1 MYETLRL
8 MLKRITDIFFR
19 GLLTLLPIVITF
31 YLIYAGILILENL
44 LGQFLH
50 NLMGNAYIPGLG
62 LLSTIIFIFVFG
74 LLLTHFI
81 SKSIWEQIEKR
92 LTQVPLI
99 KALYLPLKDLMGL
112 FGGDGQKELKSV
124 VMVELANGVHV
135 VGLVTRDHF
144 NDVQGIQDPNIV
156 GAFDQKVA
164 VYIPLSYALG
174 GYTLLINKSQT
185 RKINIPVEKALSL
198 AITGWVKSNAQG
210 EKNV

>member
-1 MYETLRL
+1 

-31 YLIYAGILILENL
+31 YLIYAGVVILENL
-44 LGQFLH
+44 LGQFLR
-50 NLMGNAYIPGLG
+50 NLMGDSYIPGLG
-62 LLSTIIFIFVFG
+62 LLTTVVIIFVFG
-74 LLLTHFI
+74 FIITHFL
-81 SKSIWEQIEKR
+81 SKSIWEQIEKK

-99 KALYLPLKDLMGL
+99 KALYSPLKDLMGL

-124 VMVELANGVHV
+124 VMVELSHGVHV

-144 NDVQGIQDPNIV
+144 DDVQGAQESNV
-156 GAFDQKVA
+156 KGTFDDKVA

-174 GYTLLINKSQT
+174 GYTLLIDRSKT
-185 RKINIPVEKALSL
+185 KKINIPVEKALSL
-198 AITGWVKSNAQG
+198 AITGWVKSNSQG